1 MPDPIDDGRQL
12 IQSRLANI
20 SAEARQLERALV
32 GLGERTVRK
41 RRRGRPRG
49 SAPALTRA
57 PKRKRAPRKPK
68 RAKRAARGQR
78 REELLAA
85 IKAKP
90 GVRPSE
96 LAKEMGVRPT
106 QVSILIA
113 KARAENCRQKRRG
126 LRAEGQA
133 LISPPSEPSGSAP
146 CTAPTS

>member
-1 MPDPIDDGRQL
+1 MTDTIDDARQL
-12 IQSRLANI
+12 IQSRLADI

-32 GLGERTVRK
+32 GLGEGTVRK

-49 SAPALTRA
+49 SAPALVTP

-85 IKAKP
+85 IKANP
-90 GVRPSE
+90 GARPSA

-106 QVSILIA
+106 QVSVLIA
-113 KARAENCRQKRRG
+113 KARADKLVVKKGNG
-126 LRAEGQA
+126 YA
-133 LISPPSEPSGSAP
+133 LKGKP
-146 CTAPTS
+146 